1 MPDEQPTPTT
11 EAPAAEQAPRPAT
24 PPAEQPKPE
33 PKPEP
38 DWREAYVGL
47 QRTVNKLHSRN
58 DDLSRQNAEIADA
71 LRTVKETQTAI
82 ARQSLGEDQVAAIE
96 AAQRSQSERAA
107 ALSAARSAEAFVNA
121 SIVVLSNTMASA
133 GVPEAEVKQALLG
146 AKQSA
151 NVQEWAETVNELA
164 VAAIAK
170 ARAAEARKAEDGLR
184 AKTQR
189 ELKEEAEALAQQKLK
204 EAGVDK
210 IDTASGNTS
219 TSSLAERIA
228 KMDPS
233 SDEFKAFYNDVLAGR
248 VNRKK

>member
-1 MPDEQPTPTT
+1 MPDETPTT
-11 EAPAAEQAPRPAT
+11 EAPAADQAQPAT
-24 PPAEQPKPE
+24 PPTEQPKPE

-82 ARQSLGEDQVAAIE
+82 AKQSLGEDQVAAIE
-96 AAQRSQSERAA
+96 AAQRTQAERAA

-133 GVPEAEVKQALLG
+133 GVPEADVKQVLLG
-146 AKQSA
+146 AKQTA

-170 ARAAEARKAEDGLR
+170 AKAADQRKLEDGLK

-189 ELKEEAEALAQQKLK
+189 ELTEEAEALAQQKLK

-219 TSSLAERIA
+219 TSSLVERIQ
-228 KMDPS
+228 KMKPNTP
-233 SDEFKAFYNDVLAGR
+233 EFDKFYNDVLAGR
-248 VNRKK
+248 VEHKK